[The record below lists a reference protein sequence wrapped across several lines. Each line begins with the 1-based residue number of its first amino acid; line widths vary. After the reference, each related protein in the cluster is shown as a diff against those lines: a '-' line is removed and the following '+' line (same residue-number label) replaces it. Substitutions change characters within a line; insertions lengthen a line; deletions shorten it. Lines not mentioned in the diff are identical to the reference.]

1 LRDRLPALSNG
12 KRVFFCKNFSLREFF
27 ALRFRQAKQKARV
40 IRKEVMKMKSIKL
53 GLGAMAVTGALGL
66 SAVSTRAETVI
77 SKDVFTDGSYC
88 HTKFESIREDT
99 LASGQPI
106 SKNVD
111 DIIDFYGP
119 CNHDP
124 LGKDEIQSQRLEMQ
138 HRFEN
143 EYND

>member
-1 LRDRLPALSNG
+1 
-12 KRVFFCKNFSLREFF
+12 
-27 ALRFRQAKQKARV
+27 
-40 IRKEVMKMKSIKL
+40 
-53 GLGAMAVTGALGL
+53 
-66 SAVSTRAETVI
+66 
-77 SKDVFTDGSYC
+77 
-88 HTKFESIREDT
+88 